1 MEHCNNCK
9 KVILFGAIQSANG
22 VFCSDTCEAGYI
34 ALQQGFCEVCLAQ
47 TTDESPGNL
56 RQING
61 IGTSWGFDLG
71 GKDKCPTC
79 GSVVKT
85 KWFCFIFPL
94 VPTDKFRVLSIQNKQ
109 SLTGSRDRFLA
120 RKVKPAKAVHA
131 LAAAK
136 AEHEKLVGIL
146 DGKAMCPGCGT
157 VVQVVPGELT
167 TCCQQLQVRFLRD
180 EKGRSCT
187 SCGVA
192 LSDEHLSVN
201 TKIGELYAKK
211 GFVCSC
217 GRLACIDCA
226 PKNDS
231 GVPTMSCA
239 CGQPFAIRI

>member
-1 MEHCNNCK
+1 MERCNNCK
-9 KVILFGAIQSANG
+9 KVIVFGAIRSANG
-22 VFCSDTCEAGYI
+22 VFCSDTCEAGYQ
-34 ALQQGFCEVCLAQ
+34 ALQQGFCEACLAQ

-61 IGTSWGFDLG
+61 IGTSWGFDFG

-79 GSVVKT
+79 GSAVKT

-94 VPTDKFRVLSIQNKQ
+94 VPIDKFRVLSTQEN
-109 SLTGSRDRFLA
+109 LTGSRGRFLA
-120 RKVKPAKAVHA
+120 RKVKPGAAVHA
-131 LAAAK
+131 LTTVE
-136 AEHEKLVGIL
+136 AEHEKLVDFL
-146 DGKAMCPGCGT
+146 NGKAICQGCST

-167 TCCQQLQVRFLRD
+167 TCCRQPQVRFLRD
-180 EKGRSCT
+180 EKGKSCT
-187 SCGVA
+187 SCGVT

-217 GRLACIDCA
+217 GTLSCLDCA

-231 GVPTMSCA
+231 GSPTMSCA